1 MEHLWAPWRM
11 AYIEPQTS
19 QPQACIFCTLPAE
32 HRDAE
37 NYILYR
43 GALCFMMLNRY
54 PYNNGHLMIAPYQHV
69 ASIEK
74 LDAATLAELMA
85 DAQLALRALR
95 QVMNPDGFNMGINEG
110 KVAGAGFA
118 DHVHLHVVPRWNGDT
133 SFMPVLADTKVLP
146 ELLTLQD
153 DDILVRYVGYIAV
166 RIAIRPQLCP
176 GLVPDNLTFGYKSQR
191 PGSPCQVYVCK
202 RVL

>member
-37 NYILYR
+37 NYIPYR

-146 ELLTLQD
+146 ELLSSVYEKLKQALDTLKD
-153 DDILVRYVGYIAV
+153 GVTESGADAAG
-166 RIAIRPQLCP
+166 
-176 GLVPDNLTFGYKSQR
+176 
-191 PGSPCQVYVCK
+191 
-202 RVL
+202 